1 MIKKKFANLTINKD
15 FCTILFLLIIL
26 CIIGIVLQ
34 FSAGNGN
41 LKVFAL
47 PQIIKILIGLVLFFI
62 IYSLKP
68 SFIFN
73 IVEFLYLLCLLL
85 VIFVEILGSIRLGA
99 QRWLSIGLLIIQPSE
114 FMKIATILMLA
125 KILYK
130 IPTGHED
137 KLKYYIIPAIIS
149 VIPCLLIILQ
159 PDLGTA
165 FIIIATTIVI
175 FFVAGLRIR
184 YFIIAIITA
193 LIAAPLMW
201 FNLYNYQKDRI
212 LVFLNPNKDPLGSGY
227 HIIQSKIA
235 IGSGGLLGK
244 GLLKGSQSQLNFIP
258 EKQTDFIFSLL
269 TEEQGFLGALFL
281 ITIYSTLIGY
291 CLILSTKT
299 NNIFVRYC
307 IIGLTFIF
315 FIQIFFNMGMVIG
328 ILPVVG
334 VPMPLI
340 SYGGT
345 SIITTLAIFA
355 IILNIIKDDHS
366 NIE

>member
-1 MIKKKFANLTINKD
+1 MSKRFFTNLTINKNLIV
-15 FCTILFLLIIL
+15 ILLLLTIL
-26 CIIGIVLQ
+26 CIIGVILQ
-34 FSAGNGN
+34 FSAGSGN
-41 LKVFAL
+41 FKIFAL
-47 PQIIKILIGLVLFFI
+47 PQVIKILIGIFLFFI
-62 IYSLKP
+62 IYSLKE

-73 IVEFLYLLCLLL
+73 IVEFLYLICLLL

-130 IPTGHED
+130 TPSGHED
-137 KLKYYIIPAIIS
+137 KLKYYITPAIVSI
-149 VIPCLLIILQ
+149 IPCLLIILQ
-159 PDLGTA
+159 PDLGTS
-165 FIIIATTIVI
+165 FIIIITTII
-175 FFVAGLRIR
+175 MFFVAGLRLR

-193 LIAAPLMW
+193 LIATPLMW
-201 FNLYNYQKDRI
+201 FNLYNYQKERI

-269 TEEQGFLGALFL
+269 TEELGFLGALFL
-281 ITIYSTLIGY
+281 ISIYSILIGY
-291 CLILSTKT
+291 CLIFSART
-299 NNIFVRYC
+299 NNTFLRNS
-307 IIGLTFIF
+307 IIGLTFTF
-315 FIQIFFNMGMVIG
+315 FIQVFFNMGMVIG

-345 SIITTLAIFA
+345 SIITTFAIFA
-355 IILNIIKDDHS
+355 IILNLFKNDQS
-366 NIE
+366 NIG